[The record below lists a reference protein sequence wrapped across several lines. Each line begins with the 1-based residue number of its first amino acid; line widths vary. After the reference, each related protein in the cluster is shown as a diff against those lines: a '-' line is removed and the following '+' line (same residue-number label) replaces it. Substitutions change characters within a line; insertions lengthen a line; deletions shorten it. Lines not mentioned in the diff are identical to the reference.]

1 MALNSLPPSA
11 PALAS
16 RRSPILGEDESYS
29 IARKAL
35 LAEEIDLRRRMRQVA
50 EIRRTLPA
58 GPLLKAY
65 SFKAPD
71 GEVKSLDQLFG
82 DHDTLMIYACDFGKL
97 GLSPRCYHFLAA
109 LQGNIDALRT
119 RTEFAVVSDA
129 SCAEMNNF
137 AEHHRWRSMNS
148 FEIADPQFVSDLH
161 IKGRFD
167 HFIGTLIVCRK
178 SADGIRLFWKSE
190 MSEDMADQNETPID
204 MFEFGS
210 IWTLLDLTPDGRS
223 PADHQPRDPYRIP
236 WDNGAGNDPS
246 SGRWPRP
253 VYGIA

>member
-1 MALNSLPPSA
+1 MAPNSMPPSA

-16 RRSPILGEDESYS
+16 RRRPIPGEDETYS

-50 EIRRTLPA
+50 DIRRTLPA
-58 GPLLKAY
+58 GPLLKPY
-65 SFKAPD
+65 KF
-71 GEVKSLDQLFG
+71 KSLDGEANTLEQLFG
-82 DHDTLMIYACDFGKL
+82 ERDTLMIYACDFGKL

-129 SCAEMNNF
+129 SGAEMKSF
-137 AEHHRWRSMNS
+137 AEHHHWRPMTSY
-148 FEIADPQFVSDLH
+148 EIIDPDFSRDMHLV
-161 IKGRFD
+161 GRFD
-167 HFIGTLIVCRK
+167 HFIGTLMVCRK
-178 SADGIRLFWKSE
+178 TAEGIRLFWKSE
-190 MSEDMADQNETPID
+190 MSEDMADGSETPLD

-223 PADHQPRDPYRIP
+223 PADRHPRDPYRIP